1 MDHFDR
7 TPSYLLLLHRF
18 ARSQLDFS
26 SKVVWFP
33 SCLVLVQADE
43 SVGFGG
49 LRLNPGSQDPITVT
63 DTTTVR
69 IVPDTTEHHRA
80 LYVENTELW
89 RMARGLTHPSSI
101 SPEIRWWNMTC
112 ARLGGVLVWRWRFN
126 FFSLQFSIF
135 YWCTECT
142 KGLDQKHIT
151 GYEGVF
157 TTKTLKYIVVI
168 KYENTAG

>member
-1 MDHFDR
+1 MFQWIISTEHHHICSFYVNL
-7 TPSYLLLLHRF
+7 PEASWIFHQKSL
-18 ARSQLDFS
+18 
-26 SKVVWFP
+26 VWFP

-69 IVPDTTEHHRA
+69 IVPDTTEHYRA

-112 ARLGGVLVWRWRFN
+112 ARLGGEPLVWEEEEEEEERRRKRGRRREEIVKVRFT
-126 FFSLQFSIF
+126 FIYYKKL
-135 YWCTECT
+135 
-142 KGLDQKHIT
+142 
-151 GYEGVF
+151 
-157 TTKTLKYIVVI
+157 
-168 KYENTAG
+168 